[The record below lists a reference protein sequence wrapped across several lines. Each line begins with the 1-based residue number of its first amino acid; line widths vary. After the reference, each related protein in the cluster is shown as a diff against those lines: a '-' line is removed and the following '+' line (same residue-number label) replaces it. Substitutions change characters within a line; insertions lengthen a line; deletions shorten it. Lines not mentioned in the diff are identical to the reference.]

1 MPINEVKPGD
11 LLTTALWN
19 ELVRAIVE
27 KADKNDVSQQLQE
40 ITNQSGSTGEDIF
53 TKISTIENDLKKALS
68 QQTAL
73 ESKLLS
79 IEQEWQKRNTFAE
92 TPEMVFVKGGKFLM
106 SQAHDA
112 AAPRVREVTL
122 DDFYISKYLIT
133 QEQWMA
139 VMGTNPCEFVG
150 KNMPVEKVNWH
161 DANLYA
167 FRLGLCT
174 GKKYRL
180 PTEAEWEYAALG
192 NVPYT
197 YAGSPDVNEVAWYN
211 GNANGRP
218 QPVGTKKPNDLG
230 LYDMCGNVWEWCSDW
245 HSNYTNTAITNP
257 LGSPTGSNRVVRGG
271 SWENDVNHARTLHRS
286 QADPNVAYRH
296 IGLRLVMLP

>member
-1 MPINEVKPGD
+1 
-11 LLTTALWN
+11 LTTALWN

-40 ITNQSGSTGEDIF
+40 ITNQSGSTGEDVF
-53 TKISTIENDLKKALS
+53 TRISTIENDLKKALS

-106 SQAHDA
+106 SQYNGSN
-112 AAPRVREVTL
+112 PRLREVTL
-122 DDFYISKYLIT
+122 DDFYISKYPIT

-139 VMGTNPCEFVG
+139 VMGTNPCTFAG
-150 KNMPVEKVNWH
+150 RNMPVEKVNWH

-167 FRLGLCT
+167 FRLGLRT

-192 NVPYT
+192 NVPFE
-197 YAGSPDVNEVAWYN
+197 YAGSPDVNEVAWHS

-230 LYDMCGNVWEWCSDW
+230 LYDMSGNVWEWCMDW
-245 HSNYTNTAITNP
+245 HSNYTNTAVTNP
-257 LGSPTGSNRVVRGG
+257 IGAPTGTAKVLRGG
-271 SWENDVNHARTLHRS
+271 SWADIAGFCVTICHGNS
-286 QADPNVAYRH
+286 DPNVAQGH
-296 IGLRLVMLP
+296 TGFRLVMLP